1 MKKILILL
9 LTACMLLSFTGCS
22 VEKTKTSDYQFM
34 YDGMVKEWNKQAA
47 KDARREDIFGFGA
60 YLYNSYLLLF
70 PRETPSTL
78 EEYAFYWIPGIDVD
92 DYAIYFTCALTD
104 DKYAEFVE
112 GLEGFAITTGEQ
124 TAKPLYDTT
133 HFHHPAYI
141 LQWRDVGKKWEVLE
155 FILLD
160 EDEHTVVF
168 VYTMHEL
175 AWIEEHSDYTVTPS
189 SMYLTK
195 EDFSVYDGFKEDSST
210 YDLSFL
216 DALR

>member
-22 VEKTKTSDYQFM
+22 VEKTQTSDYQFM

-47 KDARREDIFGFGA
+47 KNARREDIFGFGE

-92 DYAIYFTCALTD
+92 SYAIYFTCALTD

-216 DALR
+216 DALQ